1 MKKSL
6 IKIFR
11 HYRVFLKILVN
22 KATAGFK
29 VCWRM
34 RIINKQGLIWV
45 PAYIIMYYFFNK
57 LLLHLYII
65 ATIYKEEE
73 LYMDIENK
81 TTTIEATTTVARFDD
96 VKIELNS
103 NIDMRLDYLVIA
115 C

>member
-1 MKKSL
+1 MSPCL
-6 IKIFR
+6 
-11 HYRVFLKILVN
+11 HYYAL
-22 KATAGFK
+22 
-29 VCWRM
+29 
-34 RIINKQGLIWV
+34 
-45 PAYIIMYYFFNK
+45 FFGK

-65 ATIYKEEE
+65 TTIYKEEE

-81 TTTIEATTTVARFDD
+81 TTVIEDTATVSRFDD

>member
-1 MKKSL
+1 MSPCL
-6 IKIFR
+6 
-11 HYRVFLKILVN
+11 HYYAL
-22 KATAGFK
+22 
-29 VCWRM
+29 
-34 RIINKQGLIWV
+34 
-45 PAYIIMYYFFNK
+45 FFFDK

-65 ATIYKEEE
+65 TTIYKEEE

-81 TTTIEATTTVARFDD
+81 TTVIEDTATVSRFDD